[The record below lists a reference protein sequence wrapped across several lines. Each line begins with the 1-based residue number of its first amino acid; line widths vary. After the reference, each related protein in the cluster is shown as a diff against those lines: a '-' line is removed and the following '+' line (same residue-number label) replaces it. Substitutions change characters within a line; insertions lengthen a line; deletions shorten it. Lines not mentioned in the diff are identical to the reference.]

1 MTDSGVQG
9 SGSEGEQVAGQ
20 EQAAV
25 ETKAGG
31 TRCDVH
37 PMMNKGGSGL
47 GHGKIGG
54 NGKGWVK
61 AGGHGGRPTGWG
73 HIQEVAEKHRSGGEQ
88 EVR

>member
-54 NGKGWVK
+54 NG
-61 AGGHGGRPTGWG
+61 RPTGWG